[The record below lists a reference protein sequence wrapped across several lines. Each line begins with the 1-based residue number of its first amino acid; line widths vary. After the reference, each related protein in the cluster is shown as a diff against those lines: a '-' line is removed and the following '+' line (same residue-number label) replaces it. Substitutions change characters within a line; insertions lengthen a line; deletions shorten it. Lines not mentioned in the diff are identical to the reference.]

1 MYSSVA
7 TGIFAVRNAG
17 KTANEN
23 IGRLPVTVGQT
34 ASVIK
39 AGAEY
44 NNAVSK
50 QAKAVLNTCNE
61 IAKTDKVFSGL
72 TKAVKFASDHVNP
85 LIVASSV
92 LNVLMANK
100 DERKKTIISEAG
112 CLLGMF
118 AGEGWMKKN
127 LDKYLAKLPINKKWI
142 PILKGVLFVIGSIS
156 SSAVGQKIGNKA
168 ADYWDK
174 PLVNSVQNSAPKTSP
189 QKVYSPMNLK
199 G

>member
-1 MYSSVA
+1 MYSGVA
-7 TGIFAVRNAG
+7 TGIFAIRNAG

-23 IGRLPVTVGQT
+23 IGRLPVTIGQT

-50 QAKAVLNTCNE
+50 QAKVVLNTCSE
-61 IAKTDKVFSGL
+61 IAKTDKVFNGL

-85 LIVASSV
+85 LIVVSSG
-92 LNVLMANK
+92 LNVAMAK
-100 DERKKTIISEAG
+100 KEERKKTIISEGG
-112 CLLGMF
+112 CLIGMF

-142 PILKGVLFVIGSIS
+142 PIIKGVLFVAGSITS
-156 SSAVGQKIGNKA
+156 STIGQKIGKKV
-168 ADYWDK
+168 ADNWDK
-174 PLVNSVQNSAPKTSP
+174 PLTNPQQAANKKTAEQN
-189 QKVYSPMNLK
+189 VYSPMNINA
-199 G
+199 